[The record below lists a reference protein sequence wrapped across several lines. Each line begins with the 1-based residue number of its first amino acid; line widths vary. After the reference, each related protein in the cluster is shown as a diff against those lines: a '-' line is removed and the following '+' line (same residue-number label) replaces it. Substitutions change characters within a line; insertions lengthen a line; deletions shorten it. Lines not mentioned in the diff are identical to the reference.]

1 MDVIVSNVVVGKIS
15 VFNNSVSKEIGK
27 KKCYVCADIDFD
39 LFENIIE
46 QPFVYEDVSKYPQVN
61 LDYTIICNKEM
72 LYQDVDNIL
81 ERFNDDLIISR
92 NLKDIYAS
100 DTAKKITVNFVVGAS
115 DHTLNSEELS
125 NFKEKFI
132 SYVKAHNLNINE

>member
-1 MDVIVSNVVVGKIS
+1 
-15 VFNNSVSKEIGK
+15 
-27 KKCYVCADIDFD
+27 
-39 LFENIIE
+39 
-46 QPFVYEDVSKYPQVN
+46 
-61 LDYTIICNKEM
+61 M
-72 LYQDVDNIL
+72 LYQDVDNML

-100 DTAKKITVNFVVGAS
+100 DIAKKITVNFVVGAS